1 MPKEEQ
7 NNSTMNLTKHLPII
21 VQHIEIGKRTFN
33 AILVCCLT
41 ILLICI
47 INRDYLFINN
57 PANCTL
63 TTKTTLSP
71 KAVMN
76 NKKAERAINVK
87 PTAAPSIENATS
99 KGSSKIYNLSALLAP
114 DALRKRGVSEAIIL
128 QKQQQCRD
136 YVKRFAKVAQVESEK
151 YGIPASIK
159 LAQALL
165 ESDAGDSRLA
175 RSNNNHFGIKCFS
188 RKCAKGHCSNFTD
201 DTHKDFFKKYGSA
214 WLSFRDHSLFL
225 QRKRYRHLKKI
236 PVTDYE
242 GWARGL
248 KEAGY
253 ATDRSYSEKLTA
265 IVRTLN
271 LDDYD

>member
-1 MPKEEQ
+1 
-7 NNSTMNLTKHLPII
+7 MNLTKYLPII

-47 INRDYLFINN
+47 INRDHLFINN

-63 TTKTTLSP
+63 TTKTTLSQ
-71 KAVMN
+71 KAVMD
-76 NKKAERAINVK
+76 NKKADRVVNVK

-114 DALRKRGVSEAIIL
+114 DALRKRGVSEAVIL

-136 YVKRFAKVAQVESEK
+136 YVKRFAKVAQFESGK

-201 DTHKDFFKKYGSA
+201 DSHKDFFRKYDSA

-225 QRKRYRHLKKI
+225 QRERYRHLKKI
-236 PVTDYE
+236 PKTDYKA
-242 GWARGL
+242 WAVGL

-253 ATDRSYSEKLTA
+253 ATDRKYAEKL
-265 IVRTLN
+265 ISIIKTLKLN
-271 LDDYD
+271 TIH

>member
-1 MPKEEQ
+1 
-7 NNSTMNLTKHLPII
+7 MNLTKYLPII

-57 PANCTL
+57 PANCTF
-63 TTKTTLSP
+63 TTKTTLSQ
-71 KAVMN
+71 KAVMD
-76 NKKAERAINVK
+76 NKTADRVVNVK
-87 PTAAPSIENATS
+87 PTAAPSIGNATS
-99 KGSSKIYNLSALLAP
+99 KGSSKVYNLSALLAP
-114 DALRKRGVSEAIIL
+114 DALRKRGISEAVIL
-128 QKQQQCRD
+128 QKQEQCRAF
-136 YVKRFAKVAQVESEK
+136 VKRFAKVAQVESEK
-151 YGIPASIK
+151 YGIPVSIK

-175 RSNNNHFGIKCFS
+175 RANSNFFGIKCFS

-225 QRKRYRHLKKI
+225 QRERYRHLQELDK
-236 PVTDYE
+236 TDYE
-242 GWARGL
+242 GWAKGL
-248 KEAGY
+248 KQAGY
-253 ATDRSYSEKLTA
+253 ATDKGYAEKLIKIIELMGLSKLT
-265 IVRTLN
+265 N
-271 LDDYD
+271 

>member
-1 MPKEEQ
+1 
-7 NNSTMNLTKHLPII
+7 MNLTKYLPII

-47 INRDYLFINN
+47 INRDHLFINN
-57 PANCTL
+57 PTNCTL
-63 TTKTTLSP
+63 TTKTTLSQ
-71 KAVMN
+71 KAVMD
-76 NKKAERAINVK
+76 NKKADRVINVK

-114 DALRKRGVSEAIIL
+114 DNLRKRGVSEAVIL
-128 QKQQQCRD
+128 QKQEKCRAF
-136 YVKRFAKVAQVESEK
+136 VKRFAKVAQVESEK

-225 QRKRYRHLKKI
+225 QKKRYRHLKKI
-236 PVTDYE
+236 PVSDYE

-253 ATDRSYSEKLTA
+253 ATDRYYAEKLITV
-265 IVRTLN
+265 IEKLKLN
-271 LDDYD
+271 SFK